1 MRVSWRRCWLVAV
14 ELESREPATEET
26 IEDPSRETCEN
37 DLLRSV
43 LRPMWRRFWLTKGS
57 RQSRTPKGPRY
68 LVDFFGCL
76 ARAIGLFKPIFL
88 SSLRKLF
95 ISSEC
100 TALTESQRY
109 LTTFS
114 VEVIVPTLN
123 LSSVRRLTSAWPLCC
138 MGFGMLIGR
147 AFVGMVAHRIGAIQM
162 FKITMETSSVVITR
176 SHLSQQQITRHITQ
190 MLRTTA
196 HHHAPSV
203 TITRHHAPS
212 RTISQQI
219 ILPLLL

>member
-43 LRPMWRRFWLTKGS
+43 LRPWLTKGS

-68 LVDFFGCL
+68 LVDFFGSL

-109 LTTFS
+109 ITTFS

-123 LSSVRRLTSAWPLCC
+123 LSSVRRLTSAWPLFC

-162 FKITMETSSVVITR
+162 FKITMETSHVVITR

-196 HHHAPSV
+196 HHHAPS
-203 TITRHHAPS
+203 

-219 ILPLLL
+219 ILLLLL